1 MKNLYELKNYARN
14 FSEFIGKLFGAIL
27 FLFTNIIYATENEFK
42 IQLKGAAVIIDRIEE
57 VKNEKNVIIIEGN
70 AFVLDKISEINKK
83 DSLNFTKKIKK
94 TVSQKK
100 KTTIRKHSYIK
111 EYKYPK
117 VSNRKNY
124 ESATNKRCFDIFQI
138 KNDAVVVDL
147 KNNVTKPNSKPIFN
161 INELVNFKNKFIS
174 CVYTISFVFN
184 NHFFQTFVR
193 PPTSFT
199 NRV

>member
-1 MKNLYELKNYARN
+1 MKNLYKLKKYTQR
-14 FSEFIGKLFGAIL
+14 FFKFLGKSLGVFL
-27 FLFTNIIYATENEFK
+27 FLFANYMYATENEFK
-42 IQLKGAAVIIDRIEE
+42 ILVQGEAIIIDRVVG
-57 VKNEKNVIIIEGN
+57 VKNEKNEIKIFGN
-70 AFVLDKISEINKK
+70 AFVIDKINEINKK
-83 DSLNFTKKIKK
+83 DSLNFTKKIKN
-94 TVSQKK
+94 TISQKK
-100 KTTIRKHSYIK
+100 KTATRRHSYIK

-117 VSNRKNY
+117 VSKRKNY
-124 ESATNKRCFDIFQI
+124 QSATNKRRFDIFQI

-161 INELVNFKNKFIS
+161 INELVNFNNKFIS
-174 CVYTISFVFN
+174 CVYNLSIVFD